1 MISLILSIILFAI
14 VLTICYFGYIS
25 NVIQIEEIE
34 NEKEIAN
41 EFSEFLK
48 YVYYKIIKKG

>member
-1 MISLILSIILFAI
+1 MISLILSIVLFAI
-14 VLTICYFGYIS
+14 VLTICYLGYIS

-34 NEKEIAN
+34 YEKEIAK

-48 YVYYKIIKKG
+48 YVYYKIKN

>member
-1 MISLILSIILFAI
+1 MISLILSIVLFAI

-25 NVIQIEEIE
+25 NIIKMEEIE

-41 EFSEFLK
+41 EFSEFLQ
-48 YVYYKIIKKG
+48 YVYYKIKN

>member
-1 MISLILSIILFAI
+1 MISLILSIVLFAI
-14 VLTICYFGYIS
+14 ILTICYFGYIS

-48 YVYYKIIKKG
+48 YVYYKIKK